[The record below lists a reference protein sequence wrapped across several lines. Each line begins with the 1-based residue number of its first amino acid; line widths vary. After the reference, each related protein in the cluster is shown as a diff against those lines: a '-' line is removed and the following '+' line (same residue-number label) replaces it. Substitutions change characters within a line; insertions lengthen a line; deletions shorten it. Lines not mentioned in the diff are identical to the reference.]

1 MKRGDLVRFIGDE
14 TSLWRRHAGIVTGET
29 GMVLSLETR
38 EFVDESGGVH
48 YHDSVEVLWAN
59 GQVRTVGQARTVSRS
74 LLEVVQQAEAID
86 EAG

>member
-1 MKRGDLVRFIGDE
+1 MEKGDLVRFVGDE
-14 TSLWRRHAGIVTGET
+14 TSLWRRHAGLVTGET

-38 EFVDESGGVH
+38 EFTDESGGVH
-48 YHDSVEVLWAN
+48 YLDRVDVLWAN
-59 GQVRTVGQARTVSRS
+59 GQVRAVSRL